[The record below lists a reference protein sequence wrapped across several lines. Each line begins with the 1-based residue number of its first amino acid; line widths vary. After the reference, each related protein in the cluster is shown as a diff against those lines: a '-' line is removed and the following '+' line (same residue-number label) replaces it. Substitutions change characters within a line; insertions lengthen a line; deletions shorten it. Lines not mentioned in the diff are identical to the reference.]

1 MFLKSLIGYIF
12 LISVITFILF
22 GIDKNKARQ
31 QQWRIPEAR
40 LLLFSALGGS
50 TGALAGMYFFHH
62 KTKHLKFTFGLP
74 FILFLQIAIGI
85 YWFV

>member
-50 TGALAGMYFFHH
+50 IGALAGMYFFHH